1 MRAPVGTIRIYKIA
15 EVLGIPSQEVVRL
28 LRTQHG
34 IEAKSASST
43 VEEIVARQFAERVA
57 RKRNVAL
64 PPGALFSQRAA
75 SKRANP
81 PEPAAPAAP
90 RLGPPRLV
98 KSAKTARAAA
108 EAADAGAAAAAAE
121 AARTPPADTAPP
133 PPVPGAHAPVAGAP
147 ATAEAPTAVR
157 TASAAPPPRVV
168 RPEPRL
174 RVEGAPR
181 LRVETPRIRVEEPP
195 AQVAEAS
202 RGEVEPVRAQVEAAP
217 GAQAEPPRAGVQPP
231 RTEAE
236 PLRAGVQPPRTQVE
250 QPLPVQAGPSDAQ
263 VAETPPA
270 RTEPSGAQVAEPPPA
285 GIEPHRVQVAETPA
299 ARIEPPRVQVAAARP
314 AARVEPPRSQA
325 EGGPARAA
333 GATGHAAAGPVARVE
348 PRTPPAAATP
358 PPAGA
363 TSGAAA
369 GPVARVEPRTPPA
382 AATPPPAG
390 ATSGA
395 AAGPIAR
402 AEPRTP
408 PAVATPPPAGA
419 TGRAAAGPIARVEP
433 PPTATTPPPSPAAAG
448 PAGTAPAAPPR
459 AAAPVRPAAPP
470 RAAAPVRPAAP
481 PRAAAP
487 VRPAV
492 PPRAAARPA
501 APPRAAAPASPAVPT
516 PARRPGSGLVLR
528 PTGRVAPP
536 RLRLRIE
543 EPKPAKPRPAA
554 PAAPRTPVRPVQPG
568 APAGPAGGAARP
580 PLGGPRPLPS
590 QPVRPPLV
598 RPLPPRPAVG
608 YRPPPRP
615 HHRPGGRRAQYR
627 RTRTQTPATPPPP
640 PPVTRTIT
648 LAEGMTVKDLAE
660 RLEVKPKDVLKK
672 LIERRVMMTINTTL
686 DSETA
691 TTIARE
697 FGADVKMRTF
707 EEEMVVIEAEEA
719 KPDDLIVR
727 APVVTVMGHVDHGKT
742 TLLDAIREAKV
753 AEGEAGGIT
762 QHIGAYSVAVNG
774 RKIVFL
780 DTPGHEAFTLM
791 RARGAQVTDVVV
803 LVVAADD
810 GVMPQTQEAIDH
822 ARAASVPIIV
832 AINKIDKADAN
843 LDRVRK
849 ELAERGLT
857 PEDWGG
863 STVTV
868 PVSAKKRDNLD
879 GLLEMILLVT
889 ELEEQKANPKR
900 AATGTVLEAKVD
912 RGRGPVAT
920 ILVQDGTLRV
930 GDNFIA
936 GVVVGRVRAL
946 LDDRLQKI
954 GEAGPAS
961 PVEVLGLTGLPQPGD
976 AFQAVTDAAK
986 ARQIAVLRQNQA
998 KEKALGG
1005 RGQRLTLE
1013 SLQQQL
1019 SEGEAKELPII
1030 IKADVQGSAEVLA
1043 DSLGKLGD
1051 ERVKTRIIH
1060 TGVGAIS
1067 EWDVLLASTSNA
1079 IIVGFN
1085 VRPDRNASGVA
1096 EREGVDV
1103 RLHSVIYD
1111 VTDEL
1116 KKALAGLLD
1125 PTTKEVRLGAAEIR
1139 QLFKIPKFG
1148 TAAGCMVT
1156 EGVVTRAGDARAR
1169 LVRDGVVVHE
1179 GRIGSLRRFKDDV
1192 NEVRSG
1198 MECGLA
1204 FERFADLKAG
1214 DVVESFTVEKV
1225 VATV

>member
-1 MRAPVGTIRIYKIA
+1 MGTIRIYKIA
-15 EVLGIPSQEVVRL
+15 EVLGIPSQEVVQL

-57 RKRNVAL
+57 RKRNVTL
-64 PPGALFSQRAA
+64 PAGSLFSQR
-75 SKRANP
+75 SVTKRGAVT
-81 PEPAAPAAP
+81 EPAAPAAP
-90 RLGPPRLV
+90 KLGPPRLV
-98 KSAKTARAAA
+98 KSAKAARAAA
-108 EAADAGAAAAAAE
+108 EAAAAGDAEAAAVAPVAPAAE
-121 AARTPPADTAPP
+121 APA
-133 PPVPGAHAPVAGAP
+133 
-147 ATAEAPTAVR
+147 
-157 TASAAPPPRVV
+157 AAPPPTTSEPPSVTAQPAAQPTSSPAPPAAAP
-168 RPEPRL
+168 RPLPSAPRL

-195 AQVAEAS
+195 AAATEAP
-202 RGEVEPVRAQVEAAP
+202 GTEVETPQPDVAAKQAPRVE
-217 GAQAEPPRAGVQPP
+217 AEPPAVAVE
-231 RTEAE
+231 EA
-236 PLRAGVQPPRTQVE
+236 PAPAKVE
-250 QPLPVQAGPSDAQ
+250 
-263 VAETPPA
+263 PPA
-270 RTEPSGAQVAEPPPA
+270 VTVEEAPAPATRVEPPSVTVEEA
-285 GIEPHRVQVAETPA
+285 
-299 ARIEPPRVQVAAARP
+299 P
-314 AARVEPPRSQA
+314 AARVEPPGTEAEKPPRVAAEAESPRIADGAPKSVAVEPPSVQVEGKPLQQQA
-325 EGGPARAA
+325 ARAA
-333 GATGHAAAGPVARVE
+333 AEVAASVEPKAPPPEAERRPAADKPAAASPSAPSQV
-348 PRTPPAAATP
+348 PKIPPAAAAS
-358 PPAGA
+358 AG
-363 TSGAAA
+363 
-369 GPVARVEPRTPPA
+369 
-382 AATPPPAG
+382 
-390 ATSGA
+390 
-395 AAGPIAR
+395 
-402 AEPRTP
+402 
-408 PAVATPPPAGA
+408 
-419 TGRAAAGPIARVEP
+419 
-433 PPTATTPPPSPAAAG
+433 
-448 PAGTAPAAPPR
+448 
-459 AAAPVRPAAPP
+459 VRP
-470 RAAAPVRPAAP
+470 R
-481 PRAAAP
+481 
-487 VRPAV
+487 
-492 PPRAAARPA
+492 
-501 APPRAAAPASPAVPT
+501 
-516 PARRPGSGLVLR
+516 SGLALR
-528 PTGRVAPP
+528 PTGRVVPP

-543 EPKPAKPRPAA
+543 EPKPPKPRPSA
-554 PAAPRTPVRPVQPG
+554 PPSVPRTPVVRPAPPVAAATPG
-568 APAGPAGGAARP
+568 VRP

-590 QPVRPPLV
+590 QPVRPPAA

-615 HHRPGGRRAQYR
+615 HHRPGGRRSQYR
-627 RTRTQTPATPPPP
+627 RSRPQTPATPAPPP
-640 PPVTRTIT
+640 PITRTIT
-648 LAEGMTVKDLAE
+648 LAEGMTVKDLAA

-707 EEEMVVIEAEEA
+707 EEEMVVIEAEET

-742 TLLDAIREAKV
+742 TLLDGIRETKV

-762 QHIGAYSVAVNG
+762 QHIGAYSVEVND

-791 RARGAQVTDVVV
+791 RARGAQVTDIVI

-822 ARAASVPIIV
+822 AKAAGVPIIV

-843 LDRVRK
+843 LDRVKK

-879 GLLEMILLVT
+879 GLLEMILLVA

-946 LDDRLQKI
+946 LDDRLQKAN
-954 GEAGPAS
+954 EAGPSS

-976 AFQAVTDAAK
+976 AFQAVTEAAK

-1019 SEGEAKELPII
+1019 TEGEAKELPII

-1085 VRPDRNASGVA
+1085 VRPDRNATAVA
-1096 EREGVDV
+1096 EREGVDI

-1125 PTTKEVRLGAAEIR
+1125 PTTKEIKLGAAEIR
-1139 QLFKIPKFG
+1139 QTFKIPKFG

-1156 EGVVTRAGDARAR
+1156 EGVITRANDAQAR
-1169 LVRDGVVVHE
+1169 IVRDGVVVHE

-1192 NEVRSG
+1192 NEVRG
-1198 MECGLA
+1198 GLECGLA
-1204 FERFADLKAG
+1204 FERFADLKIG